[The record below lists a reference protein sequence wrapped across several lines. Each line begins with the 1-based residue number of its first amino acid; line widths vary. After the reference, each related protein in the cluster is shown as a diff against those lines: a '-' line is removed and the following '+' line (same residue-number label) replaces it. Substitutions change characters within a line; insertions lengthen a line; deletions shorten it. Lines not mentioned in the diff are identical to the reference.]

1 MTTKIPLRFE
11 TRHATTLAGMRDF
24 YLARDGFLAEQMKRR
39 GKGTP
44 IGTYKAPD
52 GSPVEVWLARK
63 DLRKHTLVLGATGTG
78 KSTLL
83 ERIAQFHLEDRTG
96 FALLDPHGDL
106 FHRVAN
112 HALGRRRNLAIVDF
126 TQPEFLPSWNPLIPM
141 PDVEAPRQVELVLS
155 VLKRLYPDEV
165 AQSWAW
171 GVKVHEILAW
181 TLRALVEA
189 NAAGRPASLVEVPSF
204 LLIPHCRDLYL
215 EAASEQTRDYFE
227 TRFGAREEMYCSA
240 AINKLEPFLSSIAVQ
255 RFLGAPKSSLDLFR
269 LLDEGGTLLVN
280 LSKGYLPN
288 ADVVGRLLMNAMQL
302 AVLRRDRVQPDA
314 RVPFSIILDEAQNLA
329 SAESGLEDLLVSARK
344 YKVSITVAAQE
355 LGLFPA
361 RLRTHILGNTG
372 VQYFFR
378 LPFSDAQT
386 LARDIFEPTGTLLRQ
401 PVRPYDPLDDPMLK
415 PHEEIAAR
423 TRDLAN
429 LPRGVCYVH
438 HAGTRYKARRVEL
451 HPRQALPYAPG
462 TYARRLQ
469 AHMRARQLR
478 VERNADLGTPELLA

>member
-1 MTTKIPLRFE
+1 MSTKIPLRFE
-11 TRHATTLAGMRDF
+11 TKHAQTLAGMRDF
-24 YLARDGFLAEQMKRR
+24 YLARDRFLGEQMKRR

-44 IGTYKAPD
+44 IGIYKAPD
-52 GSPVEVWLARK
+52 GSPIEVWLTPK
-63 DLRKHTLVLGATGTG
+63 DLRSHNLILGSTGTG
-78 KSTLL
+78 KSTLI
-83 ERIAQFHLEDRTG
+83 ERMAQLHMNESTG

-106 FHRVAN
+106 FHRVTN
-112 HALGRRRNLAIVDF
+112 HALFKRKRKRNLAIVDF

-141 PDVEAPRQVELVLS
+141 PGVEAPRQVEMVLS
-155 VLKRLYPDEV
+155 VLKRLYADEV

-181 TLRALVEA
+181 TIRCLIEA
-189 NAAGRPASLVEVPSF
+189 NAAGHPASLVEVPSF
-204 LLIPHCRDLYL
+204 LMIPHVRDLYL
-215 EAASEQTRDYFE
+215 ETASEHTSDYFA
-227 TRFGAREEMYCSA
+227 TRFGAREEMYSSA

-255 RFLGAPKSSLDLFR
+255 RFLGGPKSSLDLFGLMDR
-269 LLDEGGTLLVN
+269 GGTVLVN

-302 AVLRRDRVQPDA
+302 AVLRRDRVSPDA
-314 RVPFSIILDEAQNLA
+314 RVPFSILLDEAQNLA

-344 YKVSITVAAQE
+344 YKVSITLAAQE

-378 LPFSDAQT
+378 LPYSDAQS
-386 LARDIFEPTGTLLRQ
+386 LARDIFEPTGTLFRE

-429 LPRGVCYVH
+429 LPRGVCYLH
-438 HAGTRYKARRVEL
+438 HAGTSYKARRVTF
-451 HPRQALPYAPG
+451 HPRQSLPFGESEYA
-462 TYARRLQ
+462 TRLRAHLRLQ
-469 AHMRARQLR
+469 QARA
-478 VERNADLGTPELLA
+478 ATST